1 VHIAW
6 SKAFEK
12 RLPIVTSFL
21 GNVKLDTD
29 TVSQWAYEVGSLKKK
44 PADVAAAWIK
54 ANEARVKSWLGL

>member
-1 VHIAW
+1 M
-6 SKAFEK
+6 
-12 RLPIVTSFL
+12 TSFL

-54 ANEARVKSWLGL
+54 ANEDRVKGWLGL